1 MLQRSK
7 KTKSSFTQDD
17 QGRTILGSAK
27 EMADWVKICFYEQDK
42 KRNPD
47 IPFQKN
53 YIDLSNCVLYVSY
66 PIGSKKTVSQIF
78 NLCDLAGIVP
88 GIEKIEGDS
97 NYLFEVKYDIH
108 LDGSVLYG
116 NFFHYVKFDG
126 NVILDGA
133 TVLYGMSSCFKCFF
147 GGHVYMLQIHLKG
160 GFSFEQCEF
169 SKGLIMHG
177 AEVGGINAHFNNS
190 IFKECLSL
198 SESSFVN
205 QPYTYS
211 IELSNCIV
219 ENFNISRI
227 NTDGIS
233 INVQDS
239 SICGIKM
246 NNLKLDGSVRF
257 YSCILEGMITLVK
270 DEESSNNQIKEL
282 LFHSCTIK
290 AQYHIENSDI
300 DILSFSFGKVEND
313 GRFRLSQSKVKE
325 LLIGSSSVF
334 GQMDLINNKLENVNL
349 IESCVPGYL
358 NSQGNE
364 VEKYENRQTLRL
376 LKNEAIKINDH
387 VSAIHLYAQ
396 EMRMLLSD
404 KSVSKGDKV
413 SLWFCKFFSDFGESW
428 AKAIVVTLG
437 LSIVLT
443 LLMLG
448 FGSAKYMFNT
458 SGTFIRVAP
467 FVTILL
473 DSINVFSIPLF
484 SETIKEYDLNVLGQI
499 LYFVI
504 KLVVA
509 YGSYQFIVAFR
520 KHGRGSL

>member
-1 MLQRSK
+1 MLRRSK
-7 KTKSSFTQDD
+7 KTKTSFTQDD

-27 EMADWVKICFYEQDK
+27 EMADWVKIGFDEQDK
-42 KRNPD
+42 KRNPA
-47 IPFQKN
+47 IPFQHN

-66 PIGSKKTVSQIF
+66 PIGSKNTVSQIF

-88 GIEKIEGDS
+88 GIEKIEGDPY
-97 NYLFEVKYDIH
+97 YLFEVKYDIH

-126 NVILDGA
+126 NVIMDGA
-133 TVLYGMSSCFKCFF
+133 TVLYGISSCFKCFF
-147 GGHVYMLQIHLKG
+147 GGYVYMQQIHLKG

-169 SKGLIMHG
+169 SNGLIMHG

-190 IFKECLSL
+190 TFKECLSL
-198 SESSFVN
+198 SESSFSN
-205 QPYTYS
+205 QPYSYS
-211 IELSNCIV
+211 IELSKCIV

-233 INVQDS
+233 IIINDS
-239 SICGIKM
+239 SIYGLKM
-246 NNLKLDGSVRF
+246 NNLKLDGTVRF
-257 YSCILEGMITLVK
+257 DSCTLDGMITLVK
-270 DEESSNNQIKEL
+270 DEDRSNNQIKEL
-282 LFHSCTIK
+282 LFHSCIIK
-290 AQYHIENSDI
+290 AQYHIENSEI
-300 DILSFSFGKVEND
+300 DFLSFTFGKIENT
-313 GRFRLSQSKVKE
+313 GRLRLSQSNVKD
-325 LLIGSSSVF
+325 LLICSSSVF
-334 GQMDLINNKLENVNL
+334 GQMDLVNNKFENINL

-358 NSQGNE
+358 NYQGNE
-364 VEKYENRQTLRL
+364 VERYENRQTLRL
-376 LKNEAIKINDH
+376 LKNEAIKINDQ

-396 EMRMLLSD
+396 EMQMLLSD
-404 KSVSKGDKV
+404 NSVSIGDKV
-413 SLWFCKFFSDFGESW
+413 SLWFSKFFSNFGESW

-437 LSIVLT
+437 FSIVFT

-448 FGSAKYMFNT
+448 FGSANYMFNS
-458 SGTFIRVAP
+458 SGTFIGIAP